1 MDTTTKIEAI
11 KKLLGLDFATPPVP
25 EMETPEPS
33 TTTEQEK
40 STATAKDGTIVSW
53 DGELATG
60 SEITIT
66 TPSGEQ
72 SAPDGAIEF
81 EDGTIIEVS
90 GGKCTSVTPSAQAPA
105 PEQGMSSDVAVSNGV
120 AELKAENE
128 ALKSAM
134 AKMSED
140 FKAEISNL
148 KTAFSKTVEIVEA
161 MNTTPAVKTTAPIN
175 EFFKKQDKTDAISK
189 LAEAFNNLK

>member
-11 KKLLGLDFATPPVP
+11 KKLLGIDFATPPVP

-53 DGELATG
+53 DGELAMG

-90 GGKCTSVTPSAQAPA
+90 GGKCTSVTPSAQSPA
-105 PEQGMSSDVAVSNGV
+105 PEQGMSSDVS
-120 AELKAENE
+120 ELKAENE

-161 MNTTPAVKTTAPIN
+161 MNTTPAVKTPAPIN

>member
-53 DGELATG
+53 DGELAMG

-90 GGKCTSVTPSAQAPA
+90 GGKCTSVTPSAQSPA
-105 PEQGMSSDVAVSNGV
+105 PEQGMSSDVS
-120 AELKAENE
+120 ELKAENE

-161 MNTTPAVKTTAPIN
+161 MNTTPAVKTPAPIN

>member
-53 DGELATG
+53 DGELAMG

-90 GGKCTSVTPSAQAPA
+90 GGKCTSVTPSAQSPA
-105 PEQGMSSDVAVSNGV
+105 PEQGMSSDLS
-120 AELKAENE
+120 ELKAENE

-161 MNTTPAVKTTAPIN
+161 MNTTPAVKTPAPIN

>member
-40 STATAKDGTIVSW
+40 SMATAKDGTIVSW
-53 DGELATG
+53 DGELAMG

-90 GGKCTSVTPSAQAPA
+90 GGKCTSVTPSAQSPA
-105 PEQGMSSDVAVSNGV
+105 PEQGMSSDLS
-120 AELKAENE
+120 ELKAENE

-161 MNTTPAVKTTAPIN
+161 MNTTPAVKTPAPIN

>member
-11 KKLLGLDFATPPVP
+11 KKLLGLEFATPPAP

-90 GGKCTSVTPSAQAPA
+90 EGKCTSVTPSAQAPA
-105 PEQGMSSDVAVSNGV
+105 PEQGMSSDVS
-120 AELKAENE
+120 ELKAENE

-161 MNTTPAVKTTAPIN
+161 MNTTPAVKTPAPIN